1 MNADRDE
8 TRGGDAM
15 RVEMVEASGP
25 DGGGHIGA
33 RGIAAFRRDGLLVIR
48 GLIAPEE
55 IEALRHDTAA
65 LIEEAE
71 RGGMADCTYRTDP
84 ESGERQPF
92 RIDYV
97 VARSPACRRLM
108 GHPFIRRSMEALFE
122 DEIVQT
128 WDSMVFKR
136 EGRGARIAW
145 HRDQRRGAIEAGPL
159 AVNVDFYLDDA
170 DATTCL
176 RGVPGSQAW
185 SDGEAQGFIDG
196 LGADEFAGTV
206 AAPLPMRAGDVLL
219 HDVFVLHGSP
229 ESRSALRRVLYYEF
243 RSREGERR
251 HGPHDERYVALKDA
265 AFERCCALRD
275 GRASDEG
282 TLGEPLE
289 ALRVPHEPY
298 WRADSDFRPGQLTA
312 P

>member
-1 MNADRDE
+1 MTKTARK
-8 TRGGDAM
+8 
-15 RVEMVEASGP
+15 VEAIEAEGRE
-25 DGGGHIGA
+25 HIGA
-33 RGIAAFRRDGLLVIR
+33 DGIEAFRRDGLLIVR
-48 GLIAPEE
+48 GLIAPDE
-55 IEALRHDTAA
+55 IEALRAETAA

-71 RGGMADCTYRTDP
+71 RGDMEDAHYRLDP

-92 RIDYV
+92 RIEYV
-97 VARSPACRRLM
+97 ASHSPACARLM
-108 GHPFIRRSMEALFE
+108 GHPFVRRSMERLYD

-145 HRDQRRGAIEAGPL
+145 HRDQRRGSIEGGPL

-185 SDGEAQGFIDG
+185 PDDRAQAFIDRVVASG
-196 LGADEFAGTV
+196 DEFGPDV
-206 AAPLPMRAGDVLL
+206 AVPLPMKAGDVLL

-243 RSREGERR
+243 RSLAGERR
-251 HGPHDERYVALKDA
+251 HGPHDEDYIAAKRATLARCAAMRAGARNDA
-265 AFERCCALRD
+265 RD
-275 GRASDEG
+275 
-282 TLGEPLE
+282 
-289 ALRVPHEPY
+289 LRVPHEPH
-298 WRADSDFRPGQLTA
+298 WRADSDFLPGQLTT

>member
-1 MNADRDE
+1 MSANG
-8 TRGGDAM
+8 TAM
-15 RVEMVEASGP
+15 RVETIEAAGR
-25 DGGGHIGA
+25 DDIGA
-33 RGIAAFRRDGLLVIR
+33 DGIEAFRRDGLLIVR
-48 GLIAPEE
+48 GLVAPDE
-55 IEALRHDTAA
+55 IGALRAETAA
-65 LIEEAE
+65 LIAGAE
-71 RGGMADCTYRTDP
+71 RGDMADAHYRTDP

-92 RIDYV
+92 RIEYV
-97 VARSPACRRLM
+97 TAHSPACARLM
-108 GHPFIRRSMEALFE
+108 GHPFVKRSMERLYG

-145 HRDQRRGAIEAGPL
+145 HRDQRRGTIEGGPL
-159 AVNVDFYLDDA
+159 AVNVDIYLDDA

-185 SDGEAQGFIDG
+185 SDDRAQAFID
-196 LGADEFAGTV
+196 AVSARDDEFGPDV

-243 RSREGERR
+243 RSLSGERR
-251 HGPHDERYVALKDA
+251 HGPHDDRYIERKRATYAHCL
-265 AFERCCALRD
+265 ALRN
-275 GRASDEG
+275 GG
-282 TLGEPLE
+282 TGGGPDSGPD
-289 ALRVPHEPY
+289 LRVPHEPY
-298 WRADSDFRPGQLTA
+298 WRADSDFVAGQLTT